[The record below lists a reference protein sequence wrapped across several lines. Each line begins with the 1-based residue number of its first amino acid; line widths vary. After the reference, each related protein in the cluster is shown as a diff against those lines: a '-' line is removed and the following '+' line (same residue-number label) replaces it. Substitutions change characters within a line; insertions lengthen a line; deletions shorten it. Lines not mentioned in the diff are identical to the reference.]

1 LQQGVIQVMSA
12 KRGKP
17 PALMMFLVAIVLR
30 IAFKIRYVEKY
41 IAKTALE
48 FRFARRYNSP
58 CNRVFSPAFA
68 AEKIKLL
75 ALPPK
80 LLGLN
85 GEFSH

>member
-1 LQQGVIQVMSA
+1 MSE

-17 PALMMFLVAIVLR
+17 AALMVFLVANVLR
-30 IAFKIRYVEKY
+30 IAFKIRYVDKY

-48 FRFARRYNSP
+48 FLPARRYNRP

-80 LLGLN
+80 LLG
-85 GEFSH
+85 